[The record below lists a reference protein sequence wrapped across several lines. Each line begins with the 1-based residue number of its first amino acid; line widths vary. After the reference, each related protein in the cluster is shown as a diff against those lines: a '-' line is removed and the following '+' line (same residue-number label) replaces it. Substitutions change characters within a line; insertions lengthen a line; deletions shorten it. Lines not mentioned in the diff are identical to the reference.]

1 MGRLWRSVGVPSV
14 GASAQRPCGWIY
26 SAFLN
31 EFVYLILCAGVV
43 VPHRQHQ
50 RAAASMITNSEY
62 RRNVFFLNIWMKEG
76 SEENETS
83 RCLDV
88 FPFVCVAAR
97 SCTPSQSH
105 DISFLVVSLS
115 SFHWWKLLQFK
126 LMKTRRRAEDD
137 EEVTLAT
144 FPAPRSLIGV
154 GKLDQPTSDAVTFN
168 YQTKRCLRLLLPRHP
183 TEAN

>member
-1 MGRLWRSVGVPSV
+1 MGRLWRSVGVRVLVPLAAPVWVNILSD
-14 GASAQRPCGWIY
+14 
-26 SAFLN
+26 FLN
-31 EFVYLILCAGVV
+31 EFVSLILCARVL

-50 RAAASMITNSEY
+50 QARCLDDHQLEY
-62 RRNVFFLNIWMKEG
+62 RRNVFFLNILNERG

-105 DISFLVVSLS
+105 DISFLVVSRS

-137 EEVTLAT
+137 DDEEVTLAT
-144 FPAPRSLIGV
+144 FPAPGGLIGV
-154 GKLDQPTSDAVTFN
+154 EN
-168 YQTKRCLRLLLPRHP
+168 
-183 TEAN
+183 